1 MGRICA
7 AAAAVACLLLIPSCG
22 RREANETAVRRAIEQ
37 YLSSR
42 PNLNMQG
49 MQMDIRTIKV
59 SDERADADVVF
70 SAKNDSSAS
79 MAMHYTLRR
88 HGGRWDVEPRNPGHG
103 TLPPPGAEG
112 SGSPHDAMP
121 PGHPAVPKQQ

>member
-1 MGRICA
+1 MRRICA
-7 AAAAVACLLLIPSCG
+7 AAAAAVCLLLMPSCG

-37 YLSSR
+37 YLSAR

-59 SDERADADVVF
+59 SDEKAEADVAF
-70 SAKNDSSAS
+70 RAKNDSAAS
-79 MAMHYTLRR
+79 MTMHYSLRR
-88 HGGRWDVEPRNPGHG
+88 RGGRWEVEPRNPGHG

-112 SGSPHDAMP
+112 GGPAQEALP

>member
-1 MGRICA
+1 MHRICA
-7 AAAAVACLLLIPSCG
+7 AAPLLCLLLIPACQ

-59 SDERADADVVF
+59 RDERADADVVF
-70 SAKNDSSAS
+70 SARNDSSAS
-79 MAMHYTLRR
+79 MTMHYSLRR
-88 HGGRWDVEPRNPGHG
+88 RGGRWEVEPRNPGHG
-103 TLPPPGAEG
+103 MLPPSGADGAAPGPEAL
-112 SGSPHDAMP
+112 P